1 MNLYET
7 AIRHTNPNTTQDL
20 VIPIDLIPSVDHQTM
35 VNNVLANQDRDVPW
49 LNECQAHNRVAIIC
63 GAGPSLADT
72 VDELKAIEGD
82 VFASNSAAK
91 YLIDRGID
99 VDHQVTL
106 DPNKIILTDFEP
118 RAKSHLL
125 ASIVETDLFAMSQNA
140 TLWHPNIKWLED
152 LIKPDCKPF
161 VYIGGGITVTNSAMC
176 IAWTLGYRTFH
187 VFGVD
192 SSFRNGNT
200 HATGAQII
208 EPYRI
213 TVSNNGKNYESS
225 YDMKQQAVVFL
236 EIHKQLSAAG
246 GKIHVYGSGLLPDI
260 FNAN

>member
-1 MNLYET
+1 MNLYDN
-7 AIRHTNPNTTQDL
+7 AIIHTNPNTTQNL
-20 VIPIDLIPSVDHQTM
+20 VIPIDLVPSVSHEVM
-35 VNNVLANQDRDVPW
+35 RSNVVTNMGFDVPW
-49 LNECQAHNRVAIIC
+49 MNECPAHDGVAIIC

-72 VDELKAIEGD
+72 VDQIKTISGD

-91 YLIDRGID
+91 YLIDREIP
-99 VDHQVTL
+99 VKYQTIL
-106 DPNKIILTDFEP
+106 DPNKIICTDFEP
-118 RAKSHLL
+118 RAQQHLL
-125 ASIVETDLFAMSQNA
+125 ASIVEPELFYRAEQP
-140 TLWHPNIKWLED
+140 TLWHPNIKWVEE
-152 LIKPDCKPF
+152 LIPNDAKPF

-187 VFGVD
+187 VFGMD
-192 SSFRNGNT
+192 SSFRNGNI

-246 GKIHVYGSGLLPDI
+246 GKIHVYGSGLLPDM
-260 FNAN
+260 FTAN